1 MSIVWRL
8 NALIAG
14 LVVALLISFAATM
27 LLQAAPRIRTENE
40 SIMRLAREFFLKS
53 LDALAHSPQPA
64 ADLESL
70 IERLQGV
77 RHISISLIRPETPD
91 KAASIPSEAPGGF
104 KDEAAHPDASDDEPL
119 RLPVLIGGKNLGM
132 ILIRPRPEDEIA
144 EIWEAA
150 FGVAQTGILL
160 SAAAFLYIGW
170 ATRRS
175 LRPIGEL
182 ESALKQMQ
190 DGDYDVGVNPEGP
203 SEISGIARHVN
214 NLATALQRARGENS
228 NLAEKLVTAQ
238 DMERRDIARELH
250 DELGPY
256 LFSARAA
263 GTALKSEAEKSEPN
277 TAKMVRLAATMLEH
291 VEALQT
297 TNRRVL
303 RRLTPP
309 GLSEVGLLASIE
321 GLIAFWRKE
330 RPEVTIRL
338 TASAEAG
345 ELDETMTL
353 TIYRVIQEGLTN
365 AMKHAHPSE
374 VVIEIAL
381 TAEPGSSG
389 PRRTLTLA
397 IEDDGEGLPEPI
409 KPGLGLTGM
418 RERVAALGGALLLER
433 PPNGGTRLSMTLR
446 NRLIVTPITVSS
458 PSTQRAASA

>member
-53 LDALAHSPQPA
+53 LDALAHSPEPS
-64 ADLESL
+64 ADLKALVES
-70 IERLQGV
+70 LQGV
-77 RHISISLIRPETPD
+77 RHISISLIRPEAPD
-91 KAASIPSEAPGGF
+91 VPDVPQSENPRGAFRDAP
-104 KDEAAHPDASDDEPL
+104 EWSALDDEPL
-119 RLPVLIGGKNLGM
+119 RLPVQIRGKNHGL
-132 ILIRPRPEDEIA
+132 ILIRPRPSDEIS

-150 FGVAQTGILL
+150 FGVAQTGVLL
-160 SAAAFLYIGW
+160 SAAAFLFIGW

-175 LRPIGEL
+175 LRPIGDL
-182 ESALKQMQ
+182 ESALKRMQ
-190 DGDYDVGVNPEGP
+190 DGDYDVGVSPEGP
-203 SEISGIARHVN
+203 SEISGIAAHVN
-214 NLATALQRARGENS
+214 TLATALQRARSENT

-238 DMERRDIARELH
+238 DHERQDIARELH

-263 GTALKSEAEKSEPN
+263 GTALKSEAEKPEPN
-277 TAKMVRLAATMLEH
+277 SARLVLLAATMLEH

-303 RRLTPP
+303 RRLAPQ
-309 GLSEVGLLASIE
+309 GLSEVGLLASID
-321 GLIAFWRKE
+321 GMVAFWRKE

-338 TASAEAG
+338 TATAETDA
-345 ELDETMTL
+345 LDETTTL

-374 VVIEIAL
+374 VSIEIAF
-381 TAEPGSSG
+381 ESDNNSSG
-389 PRRTLTLA
+389 ARQTMTVVV
-397 IEDDGEGLPEPI
+397 EDDGEGLPATN
-409 KPGLGLTGM
+409 KPGFGLTSM
-418 RERVAALGGALLLER
+418 RERVAALGGTLHLER
-433 PPNGGTRLSMTLR
+433 RPNGGTRLSMTLR
-446 NRLIVTPITVSS
+446 NRSKFTSITASS
-458 PSTQRAASA
+458 PNTRSAAST